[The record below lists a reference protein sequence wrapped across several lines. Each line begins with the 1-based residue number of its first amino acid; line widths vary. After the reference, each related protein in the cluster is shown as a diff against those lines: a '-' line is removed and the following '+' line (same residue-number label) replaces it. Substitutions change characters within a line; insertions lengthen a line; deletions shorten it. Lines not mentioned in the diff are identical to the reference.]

1 MEVRNSMKRS
11 TIMIAATAIII
22 LALVIGVVIYVFMP
36 PASQA
41 GKFRA
46 VPLSWIQS
54 MEQNLTTPWTPH
66 GPEDETLRSAADLQL
81 TDTQK
86 ATVRGMTL
94 GEYYFMGATLDTTE
108 LLNKIGMNKVLNDV
122 GKSNITFMGASSIS
136 EQIDQINTLAAK
148 AGSVSFIVAEAYESV
163 TTGPAFSALSNAGV
177 PEVHNWA
184 TPVGLYDTSNYVGLV
199 DADGYGQG
207 AAAAEII
214 AYALNYQGKVGMIY
228 FSLTQWTNVMRYA
241 GANDTF
247 AKYPG
252 IEVVARSGFT
262 DPGQGYDLALG
273 MLQANPE
280 MNAIWATWMAGPAT
294 GASEAVIALG
304 RQNSVVVA
312 APDLGGVEGARNIA
326 DPNNPIIGCG
336 EADCIEMGK
345 NSINAAFK
353 WLLGG
358 QERTSVSKGYFV
370 SHVYPI
376 VRANLVEMWSKSG
389 NLELFGAL
397 PSDILS
403 LLEQDKTKK

>member
-1 MEVRNSMKRS
+1 MEVKNHMKRS
-11 TIMIAATAIII
+11 VIIAVTTIII
-22 LALVIGVVIYVFMP
+22 IAVVVGTVIYVMMP
-36 PASQA
+36 PGAST

-46 VPLSWIQS
+46 IPLSWITS

-66 GPEDETLRSAADLQL
+66 GPEGETLRSAADLQL
-81 TDTQK
+81 TDSQK
-86 ATVRGMTL
+86 ATIRDMTL

-122 GKSNITFMGASSIS
+122 GKANITFMGAGSIS
-136 EQIDQINTLAAK
+136 EQIDQLNSLAAK
-148 AGSVSFIVAEAYESV
+148 AGKVSFIVAEAYESV
-163 TTGPAFSALSNAGV
+163 TTGPAFSALSTAGV
-177 PEVHNWA
+177 PQVHNWA
-184 TPVGLYDTSNYVGLV
+184 TPVGLYNTTNYIGLV

-207 AAAAEII
+207 AASAEIL
-214 AYALNYQGKVGMIY
+214 AYAMNYKGKVGMIY

-262 DPGQGYDLALG
+262 DPGQGYDIALG
-273 MLQANPE
+273 MLQAHPDLD
-280 MNAIWATWMAGPAT
+280 AIWATWMAGPGT
-294 GASEAVIALG
+294 GAAEAVIALG
-304 RQNSVVVA
+304 RQDSVVVA
-312 APDLGGVEGARNIA
+312 APDLGGVEGARDIA

-358 QERTSVSKGYFV
+358 QERASVSEGYFV

-376 VRANLVEMWSKSG
+376 VRSNLLDMWSKSG
-389 NLELFGAL
+389 NKELFGDL
-397 PSDILS
+397 PADIVS
-403 LLEQDKTKK
+403 LAQQQSTKK

>member
-1 MEVRNSMKRS
+1 MKRS
-11 TIMIAATAIII
+11 VIIAVTAIII
-22 LALVIGVVIYVFMP
+22 IALVVGVVIYSLMP
-36 PASQA
+36 RGPAP

-46 VPLSWIQS
+46 IPLSWITD
-54 MEQNLTTPWTPH
+54 MEQNLTSPLTPH
-66 GPEDETLRSAADLQL
+66 GPEGETLRSAADLQL
-81 TDTQK
+81 TSTQK
-86 ATVRGMTL
+86 DAIRALTL

-108 LLNKIGMNKVLNDV
+108 LLNRIGMNSVLADV
-122 GKSNITFMGASSIS
+122 GKPEIPFMGVQSIS
-136 EQIDQINTLAAK
+136 EQIDQINSLAAK
-148 AGSVSFIVAEAYESV
+148 AADVSFIVAEAYESV
-163 TTGPAFSALSNAGV
+163 TTGPAFSALSTAGV
-177 PEVHNWA
+177 PQVHNWA
-184 TPVGLYDTSNYVGLV
+184 TPAGLYNTSNYIGLV

-207 AAAAEII
+207 AASAEIL
-214 AYALNYQGKVGMIY
+214 AYAMNYEGEVGMIY

-262 DPGQGYDLALG
+262 DPTQGYDIALG

-280 MNAIWATWMAGPAT
+280 IDAIWATWMAGPAT

-304 RQNSVVVA
+304 RQDSVVVA

-326 DPNNPIIGCG
+326 DPHNPIIGCG
-336 EADCIEMGK
+336 EADCIEMGE

-358 QERTSVSKGYFV
+358 TQREAVRKGYFV

-376 VRANLVEMWSKSG
+376 VRANLVDMWSKSG

-403 LLEQDKTKK
+403 LLEQEKTLK

>member
-1 MEVRNSMKRS
+1 MKRS
-11 TIMIAATAIII
+11 TIVIAVAVVIII
-22 LALVIGVVIYVFMP
+22 VLIGAAVYVMMP
-36 PASQA
+36 QPAPA

-46 VPLSWIQS
+46 IPLEWITE
-54 MEQNLTTPWTPH
+54 MEGNLTSPLTPS
-66 GPEDETLRSAADLQL
+66 GPEGETLRSAADLQL
-81 TDTQK
+81 TDAQK
-86 ATVRGMTL
+86 DAIRDMDL

-108 LLNKIGMNKVLNDV
+108 LLNKIGMNKVLADV
-122 GKSNITFMGASSIS
+122 GKAEIPFMGAGSIS
-136 EQIDQINTLAAK
+136 EQIEQINTLAAK
-148 AGSVSFIVAEAYESV
+148 AGQVSFIVAEAYESV
-163 TTGPAFSALSNAGV
+163 TTGPAFVALSEAGV
-177 PEVHNWA
+177 PQVHNWA
-184 TPVGLYDTSNYVGLV
+184 TPVGLSSTPSYIGLV

-207 AAAAEII
+207 AAAAEIL
-214 AYALNYQGKVGMIY
+214 AYAMNYKGKVGMIY

-247 AKYPG
+247 AKYPD

-262 DPGQGYDLALG
+262 DPTQGYDIALG
-273 MLQANPE
+273 MLQAHPDID
-280 MNAIWATWMAGPAT
+280 AIWATWMAGPAT
-294 GASEAVIALG
+294 GAAEAVIALG
-304 RQNSVVVA
+304 RQDSVVVA

-326 DPNNPIIGCG
+326 DPDNPIIGCG

-358 QERTSVSKGYFV
+358 ETRDSVSKGYFV

-376 VRANLVEMWSKSG
+376 VRANLVDMWSKSG

-403 LLEQDKTKK
+403 LLEQEPTKK

>member
-1 MEVRNSMKRS
+1 MEVRNSLKRS
-11 TIMIAATAIII
+11 VIIVATAIII
-22 LALVIGVVIYVFMP
+22 VAVVIGVVVYVMMP
-36 PASQA
+36 PGASA
-41 GKFRA
+41 GKFRV
-46 VPLSWIQS
+46 VPLDWITS
-54 MEQNLTTPWTPH
+54 MAGNLTTPWTPH
-66 GPEDETLRSAADLQL
+66 GPEGEALRSAADLQL
-81 TDTQK
+81 TDSQK
-86 ATVRGMTL
+86 ATIRGMTL

-108 LLNKIGMNKVLNDV
+108 LLNKIGMNTVLNDV
-122 GKSNITFMGASSIS
+122 GKANITFMGAGSIS
-136 EQIDQINTLAAK
+136 EQIDQLNTLAAK

-163 TTGPAFSALSNAGV
+163 TTGPAFVSLSEAGV
-177 PEVHNWA
+177 PQVHNWA
-184 TPVGLYDTSNYVGLV
+184 TPVGVYDTTNYIGLV

-207 AAAAEII
+207 AASAEIL
-214 AYALNYQGKVGMIY
+214 AYAMNYTGKVGMIY

-262 DPGQGYDLALG
+262 DPSQGYDIAVG
-273 MLQANPE
+273 MLQAHPDLD
-280 MNAIWATWMAGPAT
+280 AIWATWMAGPGT
-294 GASEAVIALG
+294 GAAEAVIALG

-312 APDLGGVEGARNIA
+312 APDLGGVEGARDIA

-376 VRANLVEMWSKSG
+376 VRSNLLDMWSKSG
-389 NLELFGAL
+389 NKELFGDL
-397 PSDILS
+397 PSDIVS
-403 LLEQDKTKK
+403 LAQQQSTKK